1 MRLESLLSILM
12 RRDGLTK
19 AEALQSIHEMKEE
32 VAAGADP
39 EDVLYDIGLEPD
51 WAMDLLW

>member
-19 AEALQSIHEMKEE
+19 AEALQSIHEMKE